1 MKPKPKV
8 AKKVENLFDEPK
20 LDLANPRDIIL
31 DIIESSYGKKSAR
44 DRFRE
49 QLSFVLNEPKG
60 KQALTDITID
70 ELPVREVE

>member
-8 AKKVENLFDEPK
+8 AKKVNPEEPK
-20 LDLANPRDIIL
+20 ANDPKPRDNIL
-31 DIIESSYGKKSAR
+31 DIIEASYGKKSAR

-60 KQALTDITID
+60 
-70 ELPVREVE
+70 